1 MAIQDI
7 QQQVSASR
15 QAQETRTEQRTR
27 DLQYYQKEVQ
37 RAEAAKPQSLTQ
49 LLDKTAQERST
60 NIVANMVASFS
71 RSSLGKLFDD
81 APKTKDKHFNVQDYI
96 RESDESREDSVSI
109 TRRNNVRSLN
119 KEMELRRGD
128 REHAEKVQYQFDS
141 ETRELMEHYTRLYGQ
156 IISSRSAAAAQE
168 LDKLEKKLKTDKGFN
183 NTQLLELKLSVKQSL
198 RGAVVGQIK
207 DAFMK
212 KMVSMDMVVELG
224 TAERGL
230 NDLLAEIQENTG
242 LGGVDFGGFNTDL
255 QGTVDRAAQETAG
268 EVRLALKDM
277 LDQKMTERLVSE
289 SADPKEARK
298 DLQALLELGKK
309 VGFNATEY
317 MKGWYK
323 SKEDNGLFVF
333 ERPQTDAVNIHANLQ
348 QQSQNQNQSSGGD
361 AETAVEAPAEE
372 TEDYLVNRL
381 RALYIRSAL
390 KGDWRTSMDT
400 SLKIIK
406 TKNKMIKLG
415 IFSNDINDKV
425 REESRLIAGM
435 KIMEMLK
442 EVFLERATLYRL
454 AGPAYQLVDAKTI
467 GLMRNAKKLG
477 MELTEYEFTLLRDR
491 ANESVYEVSKRELK
505 LTNVALAVKDSPM
518 LRDKKKKLIQLME
531 RLQKE
536 SNIQDDSALAEN
548 ELTDR
553 VQIKAA

>member
-15 QAQETRTEQRTR
+15 QAQEVRAEQRTR

-60 NIVANMVASFS
+60 NIVANAVASFS

-81 APKTKDKHFNVQDYI
+81 APKTKDKHFRVQDYI
-96 RESDESREDSVSI
+96 RESDEPQDDSVSI
-109 TRRNNVRSLN
+109 TRRNSVKSLN
-119 KEMELRRGD
+119 KEIELRRGD
-128 REHAEKVQYQFDS
+128 REHAEKIQYQLDS

-168 LDKLEKKLKTDKGFN
+168 LDKLEKKLKTDKGFD

-230 NDLLAEIQENTG
+230 NDLLAEIQESAE

-255 QGTVDRAAQETAG
+255 QGSVDRAAQEATG
-268 EVRLALKDM
+268 EVRLALKDL
-277 LDQKMTERLVSE
+277 LDQKMTERLVSD

-317 MKGWYK
+317 MKSWYK

-333 ERPQTDAVNIHANLQ
+333 ERPLADAVNIHTNLQ
-348 QQSQNQNQSSGGD
+348 QNNNQNSGRD
-361 AETAVEAPAEE
+361 AEAAPEMPSEE

-381 RALYIRSAL
+381 RALYIRAAL
-390 KGDWRTSMDT
+390 KNDWRTSLDT

-425 REESRLIAGM
+425 REESRLIAGL

-454 AGPAYQLVDAKTI
+454 AGPAYQLVDTKMT

-518 LRDKKKKLIQLME
+518 LRDKKKKLVQLME
-531 RLQKE
+531 RLQTE